1 MFNSDQKIFVKV
13 EFFFWIVLI
22 SSAKTDP
29 TTNPDQVKQKVGA
42 SSHIKTAQNSQTNN
56 HYNDVEQNDSLFNEE
71 NNDGDMDMTE
81 VDKVLLK
88 EKTPGPS
95 QNSEGKTYNKKS
107 QSNSGN
113 TAEETS
119 QRYLIVIL
127 CEYCVYYDFII

>member
-1 MFNSDQKIFVKV
+1 M
-13 EFFFWIVLI
+13 LI

-56 HYNDVEQNDSLFNEE
+56 HYNDTEQNDSMFDEE
-71 NNDGDMDMTE
+71 NNDGDMHMTE

-95 QNSEGKTYNKKS
+95 QNSEGKTNNKKS
-107 QSNSGN
+107 QRNSGN
-113 TAEETS
+113 TTEETS

-127 CEYCVYYDFII
+127 CEFCVYYDFII

>member
-1 MFNSDQKIFVKV
+1 MIKKFICKGWI
-13 EFFFWIVLI
+13 FFFLIVLI

-95 QNSEGKTYNKKS
+95 QNSEGKTNNKKS

>member
-1 MFNSDQKIFVKV
+1 M
-13 EFFFWIVLI
+13 LI
-22 SSAKTDP
+22 SSAKTTP
-29 TTNPDQVKQKVGA
+29 TTNPDQVKQKEGA

-56 HYNDVEQNDSLFNEE
+56 HYNDVEQNDSLFNEG

-88 EKTPGPS
+88 EKTPGSS

-119 QRYLIVIL
+119 QRYLIVVL
-127 CEYCVYYDFII
+127 CEYYVYYNFII

>member
-1 MFNSDQKIFVKV
+1 M
-13 EFFFWIVLI
+13 LI
-22 SSAKTDP
+22 SSTKTDP

-56 HYNDVEQNDSLFNEE
+56 HYNDVEQNGSLFNEE

-88 EKTPGPS
+88 EKTPRPS

-127 CEYCVYYDFII
+127 CEYCVYYDFIIWLYL

>member
-1 MFNSDQKIFVKV
+1 M
-13 EFFFWIVLI
+13 LI

-29 TTNPDQVKQKVGA
+29 TTNPDQVKQKEGA

-56 HYNDVEQNDSLFNEE
+56 HYNDTKQNDSLFNEE

-88 EKTPGPS
+88 EKTPRPS

-127 CEYCVYYDFII
+127 CEYCLYYNFII

>member
-1 MFNSDQKIFVKV
+1 M
-13 EFFFWIVLI
+13 LI

-29 TTNPDQVKQKVGA
+29 TTNPDQVKQKVGS

-88 EKTPGPS
+88 EKTPRPS

-127 CEYCVYYDFII
+127 CEYCVYYNFIIWLYL

>member
-1 MFNSDQKIFVKV
+1 M
-13 EFFFWIVLI
+13 LI

-29 TTNPDQVKQKVGA
+29 TTNPDQVKQKEGA

-95 QNSEGKTYNKKS
+95 QNSEGKTNNKKS

-127 CEYCVYYDFII
+127 CEYCVYYDFIIWLYL

>member
-1 MFNSDQKIFVKV
+1 M
-13 EFFFWIVLI
+13 LI
-22 SSAKTDP
+22 SSAKTTP
-29 TTNPDQVKQKVGA
+29 TTNPDQVKQKEGA

-56 HYNDVEQNDSLFNEE
+56 HYNDIEQNDSLFNEE

-88 EKTPGPS
+88 EKTPRPS

-127 CEYCVYYDFII
+127 CEYYVYYNFIIWLYL

>member
-1 MFNSDQKIFVKV
+1 MN
-13 EFFFWIVLI
+13 FFIWIVLI

-88 EKTPGPS
+88 EKTPRPS

-127 CEYCVYYDFII
+127 CEYCVYYDFIIWLYL

>member
-1 MFNSDQKIFVKV
+1 M
-13 EFFFWIVLI
+13 LI

-56 HYNDVEQNDSLFNEE
+56 HYNDIEQNYSLFNEE

-95 QNSEGKTYNKKS
+95 QNSEGKTNNKKS
-107 QSNSGN
+107 QSNFGN
-113 TAEETS
+113 NAEETS

-127 CEYCVYYDFII
+127 CEYCVYYDFLI

>member
-1 MFNSDQKIFVKV
+1 M
-13 EFFFWIVLI
+13 LI
-22 SSAKTDP
+22 SSAKTTP
-29 TTNPDQVKQKVGA
+29 TTNPDQVKQKEGA

-56 HYNDVEQNDSLFNEE
+56 HYNDTKQNDSLFNEE

-127 CEYCVYYDFII
+127 CEYCVYYDFIIWLYL

>member
-1 MFNSDQKIFVKV
+1 M
-13 EFFFWIVLI
+13 LI
-22 SSAKTDP
+22 SSTKTDP

-42 SSHIKTAQNSQTNN
+42 SSHIKTAQNSQTKN

-95 QNSEGKTYNKKS
+95 QNSEGKTNNKKS